1 MKHGFP
7 DSADYVVVG
16 AGSAGSIVASEL
28 SSAGARVVL
37 IEAGGTDRR
46 RLRPALGTASSAD
59 GRFTPTRGTGPD
71 SPPPACETCG

>member
-46 RLRPALGTASSAD
+46 RLRPALGTASS
-59 GRFTPTRGTGPD
+59 G
-71 SPPPACETCG
+71 